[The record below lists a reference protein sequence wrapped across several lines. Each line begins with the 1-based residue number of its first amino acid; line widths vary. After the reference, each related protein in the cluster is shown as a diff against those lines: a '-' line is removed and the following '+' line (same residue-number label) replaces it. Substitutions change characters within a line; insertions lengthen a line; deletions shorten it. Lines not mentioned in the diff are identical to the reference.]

1 MPRNAGAP
9 PADSRTP
16 IGGLI
21 GHEADAAAL
30 RSLLR
35 NHRLVTVA
43 GQVGVGKSCLAGF
56 VATGPRDARTQL
68 LRVRWRRT
76 RAGLHGELT
85 ATVLRAATGTEP
97 RPDAGVEE
105 LVRVLRARRLL
116 LFLDDIDP
124 VHSESVGLVQTL
136 LQHLPTLRVLV
147 TSRQPLGLG
156 DEAVLRLEPLR
167 TVPVEDDHGLAP
179 AVRLFENSA
188 HVVREGF
195 SAAGED
201 LEAVTDICRDVGG
214 LPLAIEL
221 AAHQLARHDVRD
233 LAVLLHRRQCWL
245 ASSRMP
251 LTRHRSLR
259 RAIASAY
266 VLCGRTDRIVWAR
279 TSVFV
284 ASFDSAAAEF
294 LCAGGSVAP
303 EQVAVC
309 LTRLSAAGIL
319 EPVGDPGG
327 PNRPRY
333 RMTRTARDFGAER
346 LREADEFAVAAE
358 RHVMHCRHVAEA
370 AEELW
375 NSGRQTQAVQLVRDE
390 GEELAV
396 MLRHM
401 PARPEH
407 ATQLLTAVVN
417 LWFWWAVHEGEAARG
432 LQYLHRLLPVCHPDH
447 PAVLAGGW
455 LAAWLTAPADPRAAG
470 ELLRTTWPEAV
481 MAGDD
486 AALGRI
492 AHVHGL
498 LALYRGDLAAA
509 AEHFR
514 EAADT
519 TPPHAPAGPST
530 AVSLAA
536 LAVAQ
541 AGLGTTTAR
550 HTARRALSQP
560 GVRGD
565 TWACLV
571 ARYALALS
579 DHRQGRRSSALRRAR
594 RTLAS
599 LDDRRPVPHAAPALK
614 QLIHDIETG
623 GPARIYV
630 PAAEPHRTD
639 VPLRRLLACLPC
651 P

>member
-1 MPRNAGAP
+1 MPKNAGAP

-43 GQVGVGKSCLAGF
+43 GQVGVGKSCLADF
-56 VATGPRDARTQL
+56 VATGPRGARTQL

-85 ATVLRAATGTEP
+85 AAVLRAATGTEP
-97 RPDAGVEE
+97 RPDAGAAE
-105 LVRVLRARRLL
+105 LVRALRARRLL
-116 LFLDDIDP
+116 LFLDDVDP

-167 TVPVEDDHGLAP
+167 TAPVEDDHGLAP

-294 LCAGGSVAP
+294 LWRAAASRRSRWP
-303 EQVAVC
+303 
-309 LTRLSAAGIL
+309 SASHA
-319 EPVGDPGG
+319 
-327 PNRPRY
+327 
-333 RMTRTARDFGAER
+333 
-346 LREADEFAVAAE
+346 
-358 RHVMHCRHVAEA
+358 
-370 AEELW
+370 
-375 NSGRQTQAVQLVRDE
+375 S
-390 GEELAV
+390 
-396 MLRHM
+396 
-401 PARPEH
+401 ARPESWSPW
-407 ATQLLTAVVN
+407 AIRADRTGPGTA
-417 LWFWWAVHEGEAARG
+417 
-432 LQYLHRLLPVCHPDH
+432 
-447 PAVLAGGW
+447 
-455 LAAWLTAPADPRAAG
+455 
-470 ELLRTTWPEAV
+470 
-481 MAGDD
+481 
-486 AALGRI
+486 
-492 AHVHGL
+492 
-498 LALYRGDLAAA
+498 
-509 AEHFR
+509 
-514 EAADT
+514 
-519 TPPHAPAGPST
+519 
-530 AVSLAA
+530 
-536 LAVAQ
+536 
-541 AGLGTTTAR
+541 
-550 HTARRALSQP
+550 
-560 GVRGD
+560 
-565 TWACLV
+565 
-571 ARYALALS
+571 
-579 DHRQGRRSSALRRAR
+579 
-594 RTLAS
+594 
-599 LDDRRPVPHAAPALK
+599 
-614 QLIHDIETG
+614 
-623 GPARIYV
+623 
-630 PAAEPHRTD
+630 
-639 VPLRRLLACLPC
+639 
-651 P
+651 